1 MICVYIG
8 MENISQIHK
17 ATELRTER
25 EGEWRTKIKEDTMTG
40 YKIMKHTVRSVEFS
54 GIFQWFQLSIISHI
68 PFKGA
73 LKY

>member
-8 MENISQIHK
+8 MENIFQIHK
-17 ATELRTER
+17 EIELRTER
-25 EGEWRTKIKEDTMTG
+25 EGEWRTKIKEDIMTG
-40 YKIMKHTVRSVEFS
+40 YQNMKHTVRSVEFS
-54 GIFQWFQLSIISHI
+54 GIFQWFPLSIISHI

>member
-17 ATELRTER
+17 AIELRTER
-25 EGEWRTKIKEDTMTG
+25 EGEWTTKIKEDTMTG

-54 GIFQWFQLSIISHI
+54 GNFQWFQLSIISHI